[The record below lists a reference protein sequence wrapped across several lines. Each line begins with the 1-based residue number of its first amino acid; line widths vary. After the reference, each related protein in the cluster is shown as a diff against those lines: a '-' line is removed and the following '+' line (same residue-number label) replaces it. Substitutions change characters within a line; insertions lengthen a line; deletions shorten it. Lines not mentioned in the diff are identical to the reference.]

1 MEDAG
6 KAGSSNRLGF
16 AHTHLFASFPPY
28 RAVSIAAPVFLC
40 VAALGFFLSPRT
52 THPAYPAAPSQ
63 AAASSPSGTPPG
75 PISVSAADEQVCTSN
90 DDPNEIIAACS
101 RLIEAGTQ
109 SPHDVGVDYD
119 RRGSA
124 YLHENQ
130 FGPAITDL
138 TAAIQAIPNDT
149 NAYVDRADAEGNEGD
164 VQAVLRDSGAAL
176 QIDPKNS
183 NALTNEAE
191 ANLQLGYYDKAV
203 QAATAGINLAP
214 TANLYSI
221 RGAAYGH
228 ENQFTQSIQDFTTAI
243 SLNPTDESYYESR
256 GVSEY
261 QSGDNTDAINDE
273 TTALRM
279 NPNDA
284 NAQSTLQAAQK
295 KAGQ

>member
-1 MEDAG
+1 MEDAA
-6 KAGSSNRLGF
+6 KAGLSNRLGF
-16 AHTHLFASFPPY
+16 AHTHLFANFPPY

-52 THPAYPAAPSQ
+52 THPAY
-63 AAASSPSGTPPG
+63 SGN
-75 PISVSAADEQVCTSN
+75 AADEQVCAST